1 MENIQ
6 LDIEDENTN
15 DSKTVEKEEK
25 NILNDNNLQFLQ
37 RQNEFFDLEAELI
50 REICKTNN
58 SQEEEQEEEQNNL
71 LSNDSVIKVMKVL
84 CYKIGLSFKR
94 QDVLIQDLTNKF

>member
-15 DSKTVEKEEK
+15 DSKTLEKEEK

-58 SQEEEQEEEQNNL
+58 LVSP
-71 LSNDSVIKVMKVL
+71 
-84 CYKIGLSFKR
+84 
-94 QDVLIQDLTNKF
+94 